1 MKLKLIALGVLL
13 SISSAGFAM
22 DYKEIKMSKIR
33 RFNKRLKNLNLKV
46 VNPADIVNVLAGQEM
61 SSLKIAVIVGT
72 QCLENFICLK
82 EKTKEEM
89 LPSLM
94 IQYKEDEQKLFYAVF
109 EDYPE
114 ELEKLKKEGLFE
126 PV

>member
-1 MKLKLIALGVLL
+1 MELKLIVLGAFL

-22 DYKEIKMSKIR
+22 DYKEIKMLR
-33 RFNKRLKNLNLKV
+33 KRLLSNRFKKLNLKV
-46 VNPADIVNVLAGQEM
+46 VNPADIVNVLAGKEM
-61 SSLKIAVIVGT
+61 ESLKIAVIVGT